1 MEALCP
7 MCGDG
12 VTAQERDETEQVAL
26 DFCRGEVACPV
37 CGDQLER
44 VG

>member
-7 MCGDG
+7 HCGDG
-12 VTAQERDETEQVAL
+12 VTRAERDEINQEAL
-26 DFCRGEVACPV
+26 DFVRGEVACPV

-44 VG
+44 A